1 MRSSK
6 DWQLT
11 GVIDLVTVLE
21 VILTGIGNRVRNYS
35 ENLVGRKKNF
45 YRLMHIEGSKS
56 VSSACNTLIF
66 FFFFSIMLRSE
77 ALVYNK
83 YFFQNT
89 EPFYGNYA
97 TILIQT
103 LYF

>member
-1 MRSSK
+1 
-6 DWQLT
+6 
-11 GVIDLVTVLE
+11 
-21 VILTGIGNRVRNYS
+21 
-35 ENLVGRKKNF
+35 
-45 YRLMHIEGSKS
+45 
-56 VSSACNTLIF
+56 
-66 FFFFSIMLRSE
+66 MLRSE

-103 LYF
+103 VFLTRSPTRQDGFQTRDKVFMTERGRKKKSLSRCAQLF

>member
-1 MRSSK
+1 MRSSG

-45 YRLMHIEGSKS
+45 YRLMYIERSKS
-56 VSSACNTLIF
+56 VSSACNALI

>member
-1 MRSSK
+1 MRSSG
-6 DWQLT
+6 DWKLT

-35 ENLVGRKKNF
+35 ENLVGRKKNV
-45 YRLMHIEGSKS
+45 YRLMYIERSKS
-56 VSSACNTLIF
+56 VSSACNALI
-66 FFFFSIMLRSE
+66 FFFSIMLRSE

-83 YFFQNT
+83 YFFPNT